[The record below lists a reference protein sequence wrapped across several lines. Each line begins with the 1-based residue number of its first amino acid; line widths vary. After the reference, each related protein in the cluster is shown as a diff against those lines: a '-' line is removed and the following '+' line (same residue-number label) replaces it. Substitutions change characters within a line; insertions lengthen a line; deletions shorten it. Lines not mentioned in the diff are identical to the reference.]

1 MSLSIVGPG
10 GDLSGRIRYSF
21 SVNKLTQDQE
31 DERSYCEQ
39 FDACRDV
46 EDGGLIVQGCQT
58 SKTARLSLTNQSKA
72 QDSIKS
78 QDIEDNHI
86 QQSQHTDKR
95 K

>member
-1 MSLSIVGPG
+1 
-10 GDLSGRIRYSF
+10 
-21 SVNKLTQDQE
+21 
-31 DERSYCEQ
+31 
-39 FDACRDV
+39 
-46 EDGGLIVQGCQT
+46 
-58 SKTARLSLTNQSKA
+58 LTNQSKA